1 MPKYDY
7 RDAVTND
14 VRDAINEYCKFENVT
29 ITTDN
34 ADELKEIFCTS
45 FWCKDSVTGNGSG
58 SYTFS
63 RSEALEN
70 LNKNLDLLADAL
82 EAFDTPAEDYKKYLT
97 DPEAADVVIR
107 CYFLNECVYNVI
119 DEILNAKNE

>member
-1 MPKYDY
+1 M
-7 RDAVTND
+7 TND
-14 VRDAINEYCKFENVT
+14 VRDAINEYCRFENVT

-45 FWCKDSVTGNGSG
+45 FWYSVTGNGSG

-70 LNKNLDLLADAL
+70 LNKNLDLLVDAL

-97 DPEAADVVIR
+97 DPETADIVIR